1 MKKVLLLTL
10 SALLAF
16 NMFAAGKGDGSSKED
31 AIEFD
36 WVNGNTQEGGQSL
49 WYSVS
54 LTPIYEEENPALALY
69 LTNLS
74 METSNVEIEA
84 FIAGNNEK
92 RQYTLEGHQN
102 KVWSQSASLLVRMKY
117 TEILVKLT
125 TEKQSHLS
133 AKVYEFQ
140 DVVDEACLTADDF
153 NWTTGATVAPYLR
166 TWFKVNLDSAKAAAK
181 DVKVTIT
188 NTGTAEATV
197 YAGISVDCPST
208 GLTEK
213 STKVAAGKTITKT
226 ISKSM
231 VASLKDNFVYARI
244 YADQTIKV
252 TAELVEPATP
262 TYDQTACESATP
274 VALDVTYTI
283 ADGEAWY
290 QIPVKELMG
299 KRMQP
304 QVTIMN
310 TGATTATITGEV
322 IFTCGEAAAMT
333 KTIKLAA
340 NGIVTKDVAKNMI
353 DGIDTAKYD
362 VVYLHVV
369 TNQPLTCSARLKNVH
384 EGDAC
389 KTAQAFNY
397 DVTTYQNAGAEVWYA
412 VSIKEAKENVQDIKI
427 TLDNRSSEVA
437 HISADIAFE
446 CPYTDLQSFSK
457 NLNAKEGLTKTIK
470 YSSFSMFGD
479 TIYVWVETNQPI
491 SIEATMVPS
500 EKKSTDEACL
510 NAIEF
515 DWKNG
520 HVQNAGD
527 AVWYKVA
534 MADVRGNND
543 IPEVTI
549 VNRGTS
555 TLKINAELSTI
566 CPDTLE
572 NQKRSLSI
580 KAGGIYTK
588 EISRDLF
595 KNIEADT
602 VYIKLTADQEFSFM
616 VKMLKEEEGKSCLSA
631 IPFNWVSG
639 NDQAANTTVWYY
651 ADMTE
656 IKANKKDVKAI
667 LINRENITATIAAD
681 FAATCPCET
690 PQAQSV
696 KLAANADKFKVLVN
710 STFDSYNDTVYFR
723 IKTDA
728 AIHFEAKL
736 LEPEP
741 FELNICDIDKVEVL
755 ADSVYTQTEDTV
767 WYMAIVE
774 NYKDEV
780 LVPKI
785 TFMNGATAQTIYA
798 ALSYTCEMTKTPQM
812 ESRKLGANGVA
823 SKVVERSLIPEKDT
837 AFIRLVGK
845 NFKFKVEMVNP
856 NDGSDCR
863 HALDL
868 ALDTT
873 YNQEASTMWYR
884 FNTNIENIE
893 QLKFI
898 PKMWNTDAA
907 AKVTV
912 SLYEDCEGE
921 LIQEATTTVSA
932 LREKEVMGDV
942 VANFSKT
949 GVILAKI
956 VCNQPIELRV
966 DTTMRAKI
974 DPIYACEDAQPLM
987 MNVDYYQAADTAMWY
1002 EINVKDI
1009 RENTDGDAT
1018 LTIENFGGGQAKIKA
1033 EIAYDCPVAYE
1044 MTTKQQTVTGE
1055 FTKELERAKF
1065 DAVTKD
1071 IVYVRIT
1078 STDSIHF
1085 IVTVNQTK
1093 GDDCSNPIAFDWN
1106 NCNVNPKNEPTWY
1119 VANMLNADSTLI
1131 IPKGKDLQISVTN
1144 LTDSSA
1150 TAEAAFYFECGEQ
1163 AIARPTYTFNPHQT
1177 VTRIIDRDLIVALH
1191 PSSLFIMMSGSQL
1204 MKICADF
1211 VEPLPDSVIVVKH
1224 DTVICAGEYHPF
1236 YNTSLIVDLDKDTV
1250 LRDTVSFQSGLRMVD
1265 SVYVDSVVIFREVQK
1280 QTIPASAIPQ
1290 AIAGQAF
1297 DTLALFTNVKA
1308 IYDAVTTGED
1318 SAKVSVIKWDV
1329 LDTITV
1335 DYVPVS
1341 EVDYWNSLPTMDSL
1355 RLRYT
1360 VVSKECG
1367 NEMVIDFLPVE
1378 ITSKPMPD
1386 TVIVVRHDT
1395 IICAGEYHPFYN
1407 TSLTVYLDED
1417 AVLRDTV
1424 SFPSDLRL
1432 VDSIYVDSV
1441 LIFRE
1446 VVEQTIPETKIPQA
1460 IVGQAFE
1467 INTLVMNV
1475 KAIYDAATSED
1486 TIAKVVSIDWYA
1498 MDLNDKPNY
1507 IPVQNATYLSN
1518 LPQMP
1523 TLCLK
1528 YIVNASCDQKVTAYL
1543 EVSVTGKPEPIIVE
1557 DTLITYCKQ
1566 SQIDTLWHGNQIN
1579 EPGEYSYTKND
1590 SIYKLTILLN
1600 DVPDTLSM
1608 DIVSKFGYR
1617 MLVFN
1622 LNKFKA
1628 DNDSLT
1634 PAENMVE
1641 WYNAADP
1648 TTPVHTGYYYTLADG
1663 GVITGSYYA
1672 VIKVVNPDACD
1683 QTFIS
1688 NTLVNNSG
1696 VSMRL
1701 APNCVSEGGLMT
1713 IYNVDPTQATSV
1725 RIIDAT
1731 GREVGNK
1738 KSIDMENVNVEATWP
1753 VGAYLMRVE
1762 NASQGDTFRFLIVR

>member
-16 NMFAAGKGDGSSKED
+16 NMFAAGKGDGSSKEN

-36 WVNGNTQEGGQSL
+36 WVNGNEHPGGGQSL

-74 METSNVEIEA
+74 METSNVVIEA

-92 RQYTLEGHQN
+92 RQYILEGHQN

-117 TEILVKLT
+117 TEILVQLT
-125 TEKQSHLS
+125 AQQKSLLS
-133 AKVYEFQ
+133 AKVYEFE
-140 DVVDEACLTADDF
+140 DVDEACLNALDF
-153 NWTTGATVAPYLR
+153 NWTTGATVAPALEPA
-166 TWFKVNLDSAKAAAK
+166 WFKVNLEDAKAAGK

-188 NTGTAEATV
+188 NTGATEDTIH
-197 YAGISVDCPST
+197 AGISVDCPST

-213 STKVAAGKTITKT
+213 TFKVAAGATVTKT

-231 VASLKDNFVYARI
+231 LASLKDNFVYAVI
-244 YADQTIKV
+244 DAGQPVKV

-274 VALDVTYTI
+274 VALDVTYNI
-283 ADGEAWY
+283 AAGEAWY
-290 QIPVKELMG
+290 QIPVKDLMG

-304 QVTIMN
+304 QVTIQN
-310 TGATTATITGEV
+310 EGGATATITGEV

-353 DGIDTAKYD
+353 DGIDTTKYD
-362 VVYLHVV
+362 VVYLHIV
-369 TNQPLTCSARLKNVH
+369 TNQDLTCSARLKNVH

-427 TLDNRSSEVA
+427 TLDNRSSQVA
-437 HISADIAFE
+437 NIDAAIAFE
-446 CPYTDLQSFSK
+446 CPFTDLQTFGK
-457 NLNAKEGLTKTIK
+457 KLNADEVLTKTIK

-479 TIYVWVETNQPI
+479 TIYVLVKTDQPI
-491 SIEATMVPS
+491 FIEARMVPS
-500 EKKSTDEACL
+500 EKKESDEACRE
-510 NAIEF
+510 AIEF

-520 HVQNAGD
+520 HVQNASD

-588 EISRDLF
+588 EIARDLF

-656 IKANKKDVKAI
+656 IKANGKDVKAI
-667 LINRENITATIAAD
+667 LINRESVAATIAAD

-690 PQAQSV
+690 PQSQSV
-696 KLAANADKFKVLVN
+696 KLAANAEKSKLLVN

-728 AIHFEAKL
+728 AIHFEAQL
-736 LEPEP
+736 QEPEE

-767 WYMAIVE
+767 WYMAVVE
-774 NYKDEV
+774 KYRDEV

-956 VCNQPIELRV
+956 VCNQPIALRV

-974 DPIYACEDAQPLM
+974 DSIYECADAKPLM
-987 MNVDYYQAADTAMWY
+987 MNVDYYQAADAAMWY

-1009 RENTDGDAT
+1009 RENTEGDAE
-1018 LTIENFGGGQAKIKA
+1018 LFIENFGGGQAKIKA

-1085 IVTVNQTK
+1085 IVTVKQVK
-1093 GDDCSNPIAFDWN
+1093 GDDCSNPIAFDFE

-1119 VANMLNADSTLI
+1119 VAKMIKADSTLV
-1131 IPKGKDLQISVTN
+1131 IPEGKDLQISVTN

-1211 VEPLPDSVIVVKH
+1211 VEPLPDSTIVVKH
-1224 DTVICAGEYHPF
+1224 DAIICAGDYNPF
-1236 YNTSLIVDLDKDTV
+1236 YNTTLTVYLDKDSV

-1265 SVYVDSVVIFREVQK
+1265 SVYVDSVIIFRDVLVQE
-1280 QTIPASAIPQ
+1280 IPASAIPQ

-1308 IYDAVTTGED
+1308 IYDA
-1318 SAKVSVIKWDV
+1318 
-1329 LDTITV
+1329 
-1335 DYVPVS
+1335 
-1341 EVDYWNSLPTMDSL
+1341 
-1355 RLRYT
+1355 
-1360 VVSKECG
+1360 
-1367 NEMVIDFLPVE
+1367 
-1378 ITSKPMPD
+1378 
-1386 TVIVVRHDT
+1386 
-1395 IICAGEYHPFYN
+1395 
-1407 TSLTVYLDED
+1407 
-1417 AVLRDTV
+1417 
-1424 SFPSDLRL
+1424 
-1432 VDSIYVDSV
+1432 
-1441 LIFRE
+1441 
-1446 VVEQTIPETKIPQA
+1446 
-1460 IVGQAFE
+1460 
-1467 INTLVMNV
+1467 
-1475 KAIYDAATSED
+1475 ATSED
-1486 TIAKVVSIDWYA
+1486 TIAKVERIQWNVLDLELEPVDYVAVEDVHYWNSLPADIDS
-1498 MDLNDKPNY
+1498 LRF
-1507 IPVQNATYLSN
+1507 Q
-1518 LPQMP
+1518 
-1523 TLCLK
+1523 
-1528 YIVNASCDQKVTAYL
+1528 YIVHGCNHPMVTDYL
-1543 EVSVTGKPEPIIVE
+1543 QVEITSKPTPTPIIIDE
-1557 DTLITYCKQ
+1557 GTITYCKQ
-1566 SQIDTLWHGNQIN
+1566 SQIDTTWHGIHLT
-1579 EPGEYSYTKND
+1579 EGGEYTCEKND
-1590 SIYKLTILLN
+1590 SIYKLTIKLN
-1600 DVPDTLSM
+1600 DVPDTLGM
-1608 DIVSKFGYR
+1608 DIVSKFGNR

-1628 DNDSLT
+1628 DNEDLT
-1634 PAENMVE
+1634 PAENTVE
-1641 WYNAADP
+1641 WYSTADP
-1648 TTPVHTGYYYTLADG
+1648 VHPIHAGYYYTLADG

-1688 NTLVNNSG
+1688 DTLINNSG

-1731 GREVGNK
+1731 GREVGYK
-1738 KSIDMENVNVEATWP
+1738 KSNDMENVNVEATWP

-1762 NASQGDTFRFLIVR
+1762 NASQNDTFRFLIVR

>member
-1 MKKVLLLTL
+1 MINF
-10 SALLAF
+10 S
-16 NMFAAGKGDGSSKED
+16 MF
-31 AIEFD
+31 
-36 WVNGNTQEGGQSL
+36 
-49 WYSVS
+49 
-54 LTPIYEEENPALALY
+54 
-69 LTNLS
+69 
-74 METSNVEIEA
+74 
-84 FIAGNNEK
+84 NEK

-117 TEILVKLT
+117 TEILVQLT
-125 TEKQSHLS
+125 AQQKSLLS
-133 AKVYEFQ
+133 AKVYEFE
-140 DVVDEACLTADDF
+140 DVDEACLNALDF
-153 NWTTGATVAPYLR
+153 NWATGATVAPYSPV
-166 TWFKVNLDSAKAAAK
+166 WYKVNLEDAKVAGK

-188 NTGTAEATV
+188 NTGAAEATIH
-197 YAGISVDCPST
+197 AGISAACTST

-213 STKVAAGKTITKT
+213 TFKVAAGATVTKT

-231 VASLKDNFVYARI
+231 VASLKDNFVYAVI
-244 YADQTIKV
+244 DAGQTVKV

-262 TYDQTACESATP
+262 TYDPTACESATP
-274 VALDVTYTI
+274 VALDVTYNI
-283 ADGEAWY
+283 AAGEAWY

-310 TGATTATITGEV
+310 TGAATATIKGEV

-353 DGIDTAKYD
+353 DGIDTTKYD
-362 VVYLHVV
+362 VVYLHIV
-369 TNQPLTCSARLKNVH
+369 TDQDLTCSARLKNVH

-397 DVTTYQNAGAEVWYA
+397 DEVTYQNDHVAVWYA
-412 VSIKEAKENVQDIKI
+412 VSIKEAKENVQDIEI

-437 HISADIAFE
+437 HVSADIAFE

-457 NLNAKEGLTKTIK
+457 NLSADEVLIKTIN

-479 TIYVWVETNQPI
+479 TIYLWIETDQPI
-491 SIEATMVPS
+491 SIEARMVPAQ
-500 EKKSTDEACL
+500 KKTTDEACL
-510 NAIEF
+510 EAIEF

-520 HVQNAGD
+520 HVQTAGT

-534 MADVRGNND
+534 MDDVRNNND

-580 KAGGIYTK
+580 KAGAIYTK
-588 EISRDLF
+588 EIARDLF

-616 VKMLKEEEGKSCLSA
+616 VKMIKEEEGKTCLSA

-639 NDQAANTTVWYY
+639 NDQEANTTVWYY
-651 ADMTE
+651 ADLTE
-656 IKANKKDVKAI
+656 IKANGKDVKAI
-667 LINRENITATIAAD
+667 LINRENVTATIAAD
-681 FAATCPCET
+681 FAPSCPCET
-690 PQAQSV
+690 PQSQSV
-696 KLAANADKFKVLVN
+696 KLAANADKSKVLVN

-728 AIHFEAKL
+728 AIHFEAQL
-736 LEPEP
+736 QEPEP
-741 FELNICDIDKVEVL
+741 FTPFSVCGTEQIVEPNTEYEQT
-755 ADSVYTQTEDTV
+755 ADSV
-767 WYMAIVE
+767 WYKAVIAD
-774 NYKDEV
+774 YSDEKFPG
-780 LVPKI
+780 LVPMI
-785 TFMNGATAQTIYA
+785 VFTNEATAQTIRAY
-798 ALSYTCEMTKTPQM
+798 LSYDCNINKAPQM
-812 ESRKLGANGVA
+812 ESRKLGANSVA
-823 SKVVERSLIPEKDT
+823 TKLVERSMIPEKE
-837 AFIRLVGK
+837 AAYICLVGK

-921 LIQEATTTVSA
+921 LIQEATTTLTA
-932 LREKEVMGDV
+932 QKKKEVMGDA

-956 VCNQPIELRV
+956 VCDQPIALRV

-974 DPIYACEDAQPLM
+974 DTIFACEDAKPLM
-987 MNVDYYQAADTAMWY
+987 MNVDYYQAADIAMWY

-1018 LTIENFGGGQAKIKA
+1018 LFIENFGGGQAKLKA
-1033 EIAYDCPVAYE
+1033 EIAYECPVAYE
-1044 MTTKQQTVTGE
+1044 MTTKQQTVTDSLS
-1055 FTKELERAKF
+1055 KILERAKF

-1085 IVTVNQTK
+1085 IVRIDRSK
-1093 GDDCSNPIAFDWN
+1093 GETCDDPIIFDWE
-1106 NCNVNPKNEPTWY
+1106 NCNINPKNEPTWY
-1119 VANMLNADSTLI
+1119 MVKMVDEEGKLI
-1131 IPKGKDLQISVTN
+1131 IPEGNDLQISVTN

-1163 AIARPTYTFNPHQT
+1163 AIARPTYTFDPRQT
-1177 VTRIIDRDLIVALH
+1177 VNRTIDRDLFELYPTA
-1191 PSSLFIMMSGSQL
+1191 LFIMMSGSQP
-1204 MKICADF
+1204 MQICAS
-1211 VEPLPDSVIVVKH
+1211 VVDSLQDTVIVVENK
-1224 DTVICAGEYHPF
+1224 VRVCAGEEYTPF
-1236 YNTSLIVDLDKDTV
+1236 YPDSLKQPILILNDTI
-1250 LRDTVSFQSGLRMVD
+1250 LKFTKHFQVGLRMADSLFVD
-1265 SVYVDSVVIFREVQK
+1265 TVVTYREVQE

-1290 AIAGQAF
+1290 AIVGKAF
-1297 DTLALFTNVKA
+1297 D
-1308 IYDAVTTGED
+1308 
-1318 SAKVSVIKWDV
+1318 
-1329 LDTITV
+1329 
-1335 DYVPVS
+1335 
-1341 EVDYWNSLPTMDSL
+1341 MDSL
-1355 RLRYT
+1355 AT
-1360 VVSKECG
+1360 
-1367 NEMVIDFLPVE
+1367 N
-1378 ITSKPMPD
+1378 
-1386 TVIVVRHDT
+1386 VR
-1395 IICAGEYHPFYN
+1395 
-1407 TSLTVYLDED
+1407 
-1417 AVLRDTV
+1417 
-1424 SFPSDLRL
+1424 
-1432 VDSIYVDSV
+1432 
-1441 LIFRE
+1441 
-1446 VVEQTIPETKIPQA
+1446 
-1460 IVGQAFE
+1460 
-1467 INTLVMNV
+1467 
-1475 KAIYDAATSED
+1475 AIYDAATTGKDSAKVD
-1486 TIAKVVSIDWYA
+1486 TIFWLA
-1498 MDLNDKPNY
+1498 MDQEDPTKY
-1507 IPVQNATYLSN
+1507 HYVDEEGAAYLKN

-1523 TLCLK
+1523 TLYLQ
-1528 YIVNASCDQKVTAYL
+1528 YIVNGCNHQMVIAYL
-1543 EVSVTGKPEPIIVE
+1543 QVSVIGQSKS
-1557 DTLITYCKQ
+1557 DTLTYCKQ
-1566 SQIDTLWHGNQIN
+1566 SQIDTTWHNQHIT
-1579 EPGEYSYTKND
+1579 EPGTYVYEEGGLID
-1590 SIYKLTILLN
+1590 SLTILLN

-1608 DIVSKFGYR
+1608 EIVSKFGNR

-1622 LNKFKA
+1622 LNKFRD
-1628 DNDSLT
+1628 DNGFE
-1634 PAENMVE
+1634 PAETKVE
-1641 WYNAADP
+1641 WYNVADP
-1648 TTPVHTGYYYTLADG
+1648 TTPIHTGYYYTLPDG

-1672 VIKVVNPDACD
+1672 VTKVVNPDACD
-1683 QTFIS
+1683 QVFIS
-1688 NTLVNNSG
+1688 DTLVNNSG

-1713 IYNVDPTQATSV
+1713 VYNVDPTQATSV

-1738 KSIDMENVNVEATWP
+1738 KSINMENVNVEATWP

>member
-16 NMFAAGKGDGSSKED
+16 NMFAAGKGDGSSKEN

-36 WVNGNTQEGGQSL
+36 WVNGNEHPGGGQSL

-74 METSNVEIEA
+74 METSNVVIEA

-117 TEILVKLT
+117 TEILVQLT
-125 TEKQSHLS
+125 AQQKSLLS
-133 AKVYEFQ
+133 AKVYEFE
-140 DVVDEACLTADDF
+140 DVDEACLTADDF
-153 NWTTGATVAPYLR
+153 NWTTGATVAPYVR
-166 TWFKVNLDSAKAAAK
+166 TWFKVNLEDAKAAGK

-188 NTGTAEATV
+188 NTGAAEATV
-197 YAGISVDCPST
+197 YAGISVDCPSI

-213 STKVAAGKTITKT
+213 STKVAAGETVTKT

-231 VASLKDNFVYARI
+231 LASLKDNFVYAVI
-244 YADQTIKV
+244 DAGQPVKV

-262 TYDQTACESATP
+262 TYDPTACESATP

-283 ADGEAWY
+283 AAGEAWY
-290 QIPVKELMG
+290 QIPVKDLMG

-310 TGATTATITGEV
+310 MGATTATITGEV

-362 VVYLHVV
+362 VVYLHVK
-369 TNQPLTCSARLKNVH
+369 TDQKLTCSARLKNVH

-389 KTAQAFNY
+389 RTAQAFNY
-397 DVTTYQNAGAEVWYA
+397 DEVTYQNDHVAVWYA

-534 MADVRGNND
+534 MDDVRGNND

-602 VYIKLTADQEFSFM
+602 VYVKLTADQEFSFM

-667 LINRENITATIAAD
+667 LINRENVTATIAAD

-690 PQAQSV
+690 PQSQSV

-956 VCNQPIELRV
+956 VCNQPIALRV

-974 DPIYACEDAQPLM
+974 DSIYECADAKPLM
-987 MNVDYYQAADTAMWY
+987 MNVDYYQAADIAMWY

-1078 STDSIHF
+1078 SNDSIHF

-1131 IPKGKDLQISVTN
+1131 IPKGKDLQMSVTN
-1144 LTDSSA
+1144 LTDTNA

-1163 AIARPTYTFNPHQT
+1163 AIARPSYTFNPHQT

-1250 LRDTVSFQSGLRMVD
+1250 LRDTVLFQSGLRMVD
-1265 SVYVDSVVIFREVQK
+1265 SVYVDSVVIFREVQE

-1378 ITSKPMPD
+1378 ITSKP
-1386 TVIVVRHDT
+1386 T
-1395 IICAGEYHPFYN
+1395 
-1407 TSLTVYLDED
+1407 
-1417 AVLRDTV
+1417 
-1424 SFPSDLRL
+1424 
-1432 VDSIYVDSV
+1432 
-1441 LIFRE
+1441 
-1446 VVEQTIPETKIPQA
+1446 
-1460 IVGQAFE
+1460 
-1467 INTLVMNV
+1467 
-1475 KAIYDAATSED
+1475 
-1486 TIAKVVSIDWYA
+1486 
-1498 MDLNDKPNY
+1498 
-1507 IPVQNATYLSN
+1507 
-1518 LPQMP
+1518 P
-1523 TLCLK
+1523 T
-1528 YIVNASCDQKVTAYL
+1528 
-1543 EVSVTGKPEPIIVE
+1543 PIIIDE
-1557 DTLITYCKQ
+1557 GTITYCKQ
-1566 SQIDTLWHGNQIN
+1566 SQIDTTWHGNKIN
-1579 EPGEYSYTKND
+1579 ESGEYTYTKND
-1590 SIYKLTILLN
+1590 SIYKLTITLN
-1600 DVPDTLSM
+1600 DVPDTLGM

-1628 DNDSLT
+1628 DNEDLT
-1634 PAENMVE
+1634 PAENTVE
-1641 WYNAADP
+1641 WYSTADP
-1648 TTPVHTGYYYTLADG
+1648 VHPIHAGYYYTLADG

-1683 QTFIS
+1683 QVFIS

-1731 GREVGNK
+1731 GREVGYK
-1738 KSIDMENVNVEATWP
+1738 KSNDMENVNVEATWP

-1762 NASQGDTFRFLIVR
+1762 NASQNDTFRFLIVR

>member
-1 MKKVLLLTL
+1 MKKFLLLTL
-10 SALLAF
+10 SAMLAF
-16 NMFAAGKGDGSSKED
+16 NMFAAGKGDGSTKED

-54 LTPIYEEENPALALY
+54 LAPIYEEEQPALALY

-74 METSNVEIEA
+74 TETSNVEIEA

-133 AKVYEFQ
+133 AKVYEFE
-140 DVVDEACLTADDF
+140 DVDEACLNALDF
-153 NWTTGATVAPYLR
+153 NWATGATVAPYSPV
-166 TWFKVNLDSAKAAAK
+166 WYKVNLEDAKVAGK

-188 NTGTAEATV
+188 NTGAAEATIH
-197 YAGISVDCPST
+197 AGISADCPST

-213 STKVAAGKTITKT
+213 TFKVAAGATVTKT

-231 VASLKDNFVYARI
+231 VASLKDNFVYAVI
-244 YADQTIKV
+244 DAGQTVKV

-262 TYDQTACESATP
+262 TYDQTACESATQ
-274 VALDVTYTI
+274 VALDVTYNI
-283 ADGEAWY
+283 AAGEAWY

-310 TGATTATITGEV
+310 TGAATATIKGEV

-353 DGIDTAKYD
+353 DGIDTTKYD
-362 VVYLHVV
+362 VVYLHIV
-369 TNQPLTCSARLKNVH
+369 TDQDLTCSARLKNVH

-397 DVTTYQNAGAEVWYA
+397 DEVTYQNDHVAVWYA
-412 VSIKEAKENVQDIKI
+412 VSIKEAKENVQDIEI

-437 HISADIAFE
+437 HVSADIAFE

-457 NLNAKEGLTKTIK
+457 NLSADEVLIKTIN

-479 TIYVWVETNQPI
+479 TIYLWIETDQPI
-491 SIEATMVPS
+491 SIEARMVPAQ
-500 EKKSTDEACL
+500 KKTTDEACL
-510 NAIEF
+510 EAIEF

-520 HVQNAGD
+520 HVQTAGT

-534 MADVRGNND
+534 MDDVRNNND

-580 KAGGIYTK
+580 KAGAIYTK
-588 EISRDLF
+588 EIARDLF

-616 VKMLKEEEGKSCLSA
+616 VKMIKEEEGKTCLSA

-639 NDQAANTTVWYY
+639 NDQEANTTVWYY
-651 ADMTE
+651 ADLTE
-656 IKANKKDVKAI
+656 IKANGKDVKAI
-667 LINRENITATIAAD
+667 LINRENVTATVAAD
-681 FAATCPCET
+681 FAPSCPCET
-690 PQAQSV
+690 PQSQSV
-696 KLAANADKFKVLVN
+696 KLAANADKSKVLVN

-728 AIHFEAKL
+728 AIHFEAQL
-736 LEPEP
+736 QEPEP
-741 FELNICDIDKVEVL
+741 FDLNICDSTKVKVL
-755 ADSVYTQTEDTV
+755 PNTEYTQSEDTV
-767 WYMAIVE
+767 WYMAVVE

-785 TFMNGATAQTIYA
+785 TFTNGAAAQTIYA
-798 ALSYTCEMTKTPQM
+798 ALSYTCEITKTPQM
-812 ESRKLGANGVA
+812 EQKALAANEVA
-823 SKVVERSLIPEKDT
+823 FKVIERSMIPEKDT

-845 NFKFKVEMVNP
+845 DFKFKVEMVDP

-863 HALDL
+863 HALDF
-868 ALDTT
+868 ALNTT
-873 YNQEASTMWYR
+873 YDQEASTMWYR
-884 FNTNIENIE
+884 FNTDIENIE
-893 QLKFI
+893 QLKFTSYM
-898 PKMWNTDAA
+898 KNVSDA

-921 LIQEATTTVSA
+921 LIQEATTTLSA
-932 LREKEVMGDV
+932 QKKKEVMGDA
-942 VANFSKT
+942 VANFSRT
-949 GVILAKI
+949 GVILAKV
-956 VCNQPIELRV
+956 VCNQPIRLRV
-966 DTTMRAKI
+966 DTTMREPI
-974 DPIYACEDAQPLM
+974 DPITECADAKPLM

-1009 RENTDGDAT
+1009 RENTDGDAE
-1018 LTIENFGGGQAKIKA
+1018 LFIENFGGGTAKIKA
-1033 EIAYDCPVAYE
+1033 EIAYECPVAYE

-1093 GDDCSNPIAFDWN
+1093 GDDCSNPIAFDWE

-1119 VANMLNADSTLI
+1119 VANMLDEEGELI
-1131 IPKGKDLQISVTN
+1131 IPEGKDLQISVTN

-1163 AIARPTYTFNPHQT
+1163 AIARPTYTFDPRQT
-1177 VTRIIDRDLIVALH
+1177 VNRTIDRDLIESLH
-1191 PSSLFIMMSGSQL
+1191 PTSLFIMMSGSQP

-1211 VEPLPDSVIVVKH
+1211 VEPLPDSTIVIKN
-1224 DTVICAGEYHPF
+1224 DTVICAGEYNPF
-1236 YNTSLIVDLDKDTV
+1236 YNTSLAIEIDKDTV

-1265 SVYVDSVVIFREVQK
+1265 SVYVDSVIIFREVQ
-1280 QTIPASAIPQ
+1280 
-1290 AIAGQAF
+1290 
-1297 DTLALFTNVKA
+1297 
-1308 IYDAVTTGED
+1308 
-1318 SAKVSVIKWDV
+1318 
-1329 LDTITV
+1329 
-1335 DYVPVS
+1335 
-1341 EVDYWNSLPTMDSL
+1341 
-1355 RLRYT
+1355 
-1360 VVSKECG
+1360 
-1367 NEMVIDFLPVE
+1367 
-1378 ITSKPMPD
+1378 
-1386 TVIVVRHDT
+1386 
-1395 IICAGEYHPFYN
+1395 
-1407 TSLTVYLDED
+1407 
-1417 AVLRDTV
+1417 
-1424 SFPSDLRL
+1424 
-1432 VDSIYVDSV
+1432 
-1441 LIFRE
+1441 
-1446 VVEQTIPETKIPQA
+1446 EQTIPETEIPQA
-1460 IVGQAFE
+1460 IVGKAFDMDSLA
-1467 INTLVMNV
+1467 TNV
-1475 KAIYDAATSED
+1475 RAIYDAATTGKDS
-1486 TIAKVVSIDWYA
+1486 AKVVSIDWYA
-1498 MDLNDKPNY
+1498 MDIENAPQY
-1507 IPVQNATYLSN
+1507 IPVDEATYLNN

-1523 TLCLK
+1523 TLYLQ
-1528 YIVNASCDQKVTAYL
+1528 YIVNDTCGNPVVTANL
-1543 EVSVTGKPEPIIVE
+1543 EVSVIGQSKS
-1557 DTLITYCKQ
+1557 DTLTYCKQ
-1566 SQIDTLWHGNQIN
+1566 SQIDTTWHNQHIT
-1579 EPGEYSYTKND
+1579 EPGTYVYAEGGLID
-1590 SIYKLTILLN
+1590 SLTILLN

-1608 DIVSKFGYR
+1608 EIVSKFGNR

-1622 LNKFKA
+1622 LNKFKG
-1628 DNDSLT
+1628 DNGFE
-1634 PAENMVE
+1634 PAEIKVE
-1641 WYNAADP
+1641 WYNVADP
-1648 TTPVHTGYYYTLADG
+1648 TTPIHTGYYYTLPDG

-1683 QTFIS
+1683 QVFIS

-1738 KSIDMENVNVEATWP
+1738 KSINMENVNVEATWP

>member
-16 NMFAAGKGDGSSKED
+16 NMFAAGKGDGSSKEN

-36 WVNGNTQEGGQSL
+36 WVNGNEHPGGGQSL

-74 METSNVEIEA
+74 METSNVVIEA

-92 RQYTLEGHQN
+92 RQYILEGHQN

-125 TEKQSHLS
+125 AQQKSLLS
-133 AKVYEFQ
+133 AKVYEFE
-140 DVVDEACLTADDF
+140 DVDEACLNALDF

-166 TWFKVNLDSAKAAAK
+166 TWFKVNLEDAKAAGK

-188 NTGTAEATV
+188 NTGAAETTV

-213 STKVAAGKTITKT
+213 STKVAAGETVTKT

-231 VASLKDNFVYARI
+231 LASLKDNFVYAVI
-244 YADQTIKV
+244 DAGQPVKV

-274 VALDVTYTI
+274 VALDVTYNI
-283 ADGEAWY
+283 AAGEAWY
-290 QIPVKELMG
+290 QIPVKKLMG

-304 QVTIMN
+304 QVTIQN
-310 TGATTATITGEV
+310 EGGATATITGEV
-322 IFTCGEAAAMT
+322 IFTCGEAAAMS

-369 TNQPLTCSARLKNVH
+369 TDQDLTCSARLKNVH

-427 TLDNRSSEVA
+427 TLDNRSSQVA
-437 HISADIAFE
+437 NIDAAIAFE
-446 CPYTDLQSFSK
+446 CPFTDLQTFGK
-457 NLNAKEGLTKTIK
+457 KLNSDEVLTKTIK

-479 TIYVWVETNQPI
+479 TIYVLVKTDQPI
-491 SIEATMVPS
+491 SIEARMVPS
-500 EKKSTDEACL
+500 EKKPTDEACRE
-510 NAIEF
+510 AIEF

-520 HVQNAGD
+520 HVQNANA

-588 EISRDLF
+588 EIARDLF

-656 IKANKKDVKAI
+656 IKANGKDVKAI
-667 LINRENITATIAAD
+667 LINRENIAATIAAD

-690 PQAQSV
+690 PQSQSV
-696 KLAANADKFKVLVN
+696 KLAANAEKSKLLVN

-728 AIHFEAKL
+728 AIHFEAQL
-736 LEPEP
+736 QEPKPFTPFSVCGTEQIVEP
-741 FELNICDIDKVEVL
+741 NTEYEQT
-755 ADSVYTQTEDTV
+755 ADSV
-767 WYMAIVE
+767 WYKAVIAD
-774 NYKDEV
+774 YSDEKFPG
-780 LVPKI
+780 LVPMI
-785 TFMNGATAQTIYA
+785 VFTNEATAQTIRAY
-798 ALSYTCEMTKTPQM
+798 LSYDCNITKAPQM
-812 ESRKLGANGVA
+812 ESRKLGANSVA
-823 SKVVERSLIPEKDT
+823 TKLVERSMIPEKE
-837 AFIRLVGK
+837 AAYICLVGK

-956 VCNQPIELRV
+956 VCNQPIALRV

-974 DPIYACEDAQPLM
+974 DSIYECADAKPLM

-1009 RENTDGDAT
+1009 RENTIGDAT

-1085 IVTVNQTK
+1085 IVTVKQVK
-1093 GDDCSNPIAFDWN
+1093 GDDCSNPIAFDFE

-1119 VANMLNADSTLI
+1119 VAKMIKADSTLV
-1131 IPKGKDLQISVTN
+1131 IPEGKDLQISVTN

-1211 VEPLPDSVIVVKH
+1211 VEPLPDSTIVVKH
-1224 DTVICAGEYHPF
+1224 DAIICAGDYNPF
-1236 YNTSLIVDLDKDTV
+1236 YNTTLTVYLDKDSV

-1265 SVYVDSVVIFREVQK
+1265 SVYVDSVIIFREVQE

-1378 ITSKPMPD
+1378 ITSKP
-1386 TVIVVRHDT
+1386 T
-1395 IICAGEYHPFYN
+1395 
-1407 TSLTVYLDED
+1407 
-1417 AVLRDTV
+1417 
-1424 SFPSDLRL
+1424 
-1432 VDSIYVDSV
+1432 
-1441 LIFRE
+1441 
-1446 VVEQTIPETKIPQA
+1446 
-1460 IVGQAFE
+1460 
-1467 INTLVMNV
+1467 
-1475 KAIYDAATSED
+1475 
-1486 TIAKVVSIDWYA
+1486 
-1498 MDLNDKPNY
+1498 
-1507 IPVQNATYLSN
+1507 
-1518 LPQMP
+1518 P
-1523 TLCLK
+1523 T
-1528 YIVNASCDQKVTAYL
+1528 
-1543 EVSVTGKPEPIIVE
+1543 PIIIDE
-1557 DTLITYCKQ
+1557 GTITYCKQ
-1566 SQIDTLWHGNQIN
+1566 SQIDTTWHGNKIN

-1600 DVPDTLSM
+1600 DVPDTLGM

-1628 DNDSLT
+1628 DNEDLT
-1634 PAENMVE
+1634 PAENTVE
-1641 WYNAADP
+1641 WYSTADP
-1648 TTPVHTGYYYTLADG
+1648 VHPIHAGYYYTLADG

-1688 NTLVNNSG
+1688 DTLINNSG

-1731 GREVGNK
+1731 GREVGYK
-1738 KSIDMENVNVEATWP
+1738 KSNDMENVNVEATWP

-1762 NASQGDTFRFLIVR
+1762 NASQNDTFRFLIVR

>member
-1 MKKVLLLTL
+1 MKKFLLLTL
-10 SALLAF
+10 SAVLAF
-16 NMFAAGKGDGSSKED
+16 NMFAAGNGDGSSKEN

-36 WVNGNTQEGGQSL
+36 WVNGNEHPGGGQSL

-74 METSNVEIEA
+74 METSNVVIEA

-92 RQYTLEGHQN
+92 RQYILEGHQN

-117 TEILVKLT
+117 TDILVQLT
-125 TEKQSHLS
+125 AQQKSLLS
-133 AKVYEFQ
+133 AKVYEFE
-140 DVVDEACLTADDF
+140 DVDEACLTADDF
-153 NWTTGATVAPYLR
+153 NWATGATVAPYSPV
-166 TWFKVNLDSAKAAAK
+166 WYKVNLEDAKVAGK

-188 NTGTAEATV
+188 NTGAAEATIH
-197 YAGISVDCPST
+197 AGISADCPST

-213 STKVAAGKTITKT
+213 TFKVAAGATVTKT

-231 VASLKDNFVYARI
+231 VASLKDNFVYAVI
-244 YADQTIKV
+244 DAGQTVKV

-262 TYDQTACESATP
+262 TYEQTACESATQ
-274 VALDVTYTI
+274 VALDVTYNI
-283 ADGEAWY
+283 AAGEAWY

-304 QVTIMN
+304 QITIMN
-310 TGATTATITGEV
+310 TGAATATIKGEV

-397 DVTTYQNAGAEVWYA
+397 DEVTYQNDHVAVWYA
-412 VSIKEAKENVQDIKI
+412 VSIKEAKENVQDIEI

-437 HISADIAFE
+437 HVSADIAFE

-457 NLNAKEGLTKTIK
+457 NLKADEELTKTIN

-479 TIYVWVETNQPI
+479 TIYLWIETDQPI
-491 SIEATMVPS
+491 SIEARMVPAQ
-500 EKKSTDEACL
+500 KKTTDEACL
-510 NAIEF
+510 EAIEF

-520 HVQNAGD
+520 HVQTAGT

-534 MADVRGNND
+534 MDDVRNNND

-580 KAGGIYTK
+580 KAGAIYTK
-588 EISRDLF
+588 EIARDLF

-616 VKMLKEEEGKSCLSA
+616 VKMIKEEEGKTCLSA

-639 NDQAANTTVWYY
+639 NDQEANTTVWYY
-651 ADMTE
+651 ADLTE
-656 IKANKKDVKAI
+656 IKANGKDVKAI
-667 LINRENITATIAAD
+667 LINRENVTATIAAD
-681 FAATCPCET
+681 FAPSCPCET
-690 PQAQSV
+690 PQSQSV
-696 KLAANADKFKVLVN
+696 KLAANADKSKVLVN

-728 AIHFEAKL
+728 AIHFEAQL
-736 LEPEP
+736 QEPEP
-741 FELNICDIDKVEVL
+741 FTPFSVCGTEQIVEPNTEYEQT
-755 ADSVYTQTEDTV
+755 ADSV
-767 WYMAIVE
+767 WYKAVIAD
-774 NYKDEV
+774 YSDEKFPG
-780 LVPKI
+780 LVPMI
-785 TFMNGATAQTIYA
+785 VFTNEATAQTIRAY
-798 ALSYTCEMTKTPQM
+798 LSYDCNIIKAPQM
-812 ESRKLGANGVA
+812 ESRKLGANSVA
-823 SKVVERSLIPEKDT
+823 TKLVERSMIPEKE
-837 AFIRLVGK
+837 AAYICLVGK

-863 HALDL
+863 HALDF
-868 ALDTT
+868 ALNTT
-873 YNQEASTMWYR
+873 YDQEASTMWYR
-884 FNTNIENIE
+884 FNTDIENIE
-893 QLKFI
+893 QLKFTSYM
-898 PKMWNTDAA
+898 KNVSDA

-921 LIQEATTTVSA
+921 LIQEATTTLSA
-932 LREKEVMGDV
+932 QKKKEVMGDA
-942 VANFSKT
+942 VANFSRT
-949 GVILAKI
+949 GVILAKV
-956 VCNQPIELRV
+956 VCNQPIRLRV
-966 DTTMRAKI
+966 DTTMREPI
-974 DPIYACEDAQPLM
+974 DPITECADAKPLM

-1009 RENTDGDAT
+1009 RENTDGDAE
-1018 LTIENFGGGQAKIKA
+1018 LFIENFGGGTAKIKA
-1033 EIAYDCPVAYE
+1033 EIAYECPVAYE

-1093 GDDCSNPIAFDWN
+1093 GDDCSNPIAFDWE

-1119 VANMLNADSTLI
+1119 VANMLDEEGELI
-1131 IPKGKDLQISVTN
+1131 IPEGKDLQISVTN

-1163 AIARPTYTFNPHQT
+1163 AIARPTYTFDPRQT
-1177 VTRIIDRDLIVALH
+1177 VNRTIDRDLIESLH
-1191 PSSLFIMMSGSQL
+1191 PTSLFIMMSGSQP

-1211 VEPLPDSVIVVKH
+1211 VEPLPDSTIVIKN
-1224 DTVICAGEYHPF
+1224 DTVICAGEYNPF
-1236 YNTSLIVDLDKDTV
+1236 YNTSLAIEIDKDTV

-1265 SVYVDSVVIFREVQK
+1265 SVYVDSVIIFREVQE

-1290 AIAGQAF
+1290 AIVGKAF
-1297 DTLALFTNVKA
+1297 D
-1308 IYDAVTTGED
+1308 
-1318 SAKVSVIKWDV
+1318 
-1329 LDTITV
+1329 
-1335 DYVPVS
+1335 
-1341 EVDYWNSLPTMDSL
+1341 MDSL
-1355 RLRYT
+1355 AT
-1360 VVSKECG
+1360 
-1367 NEMVIDFLPVE
+1367 N
-1378 ITSKPMPD
+1378 
-1386 TVIVVRHDT
+1386 VR
-1395 IICAGEYHPFYN
+1395 
-1407 TSLTVYLDED
+1407 
-1417 AVLRDTV
+1417 
-1424 SFPSDLRL
+1424 
-1432 VDSIYVDSV
+1432 
-1441 LIFRE
+1441 
-1446 VVEQTIPETKIPQA
+1446 
-1460 IVGQAFE
+1460 
-1467 INTLVMNV
+1467 
-1475 KAIYDAATSED
+1475 AIYDAATTGKDSAKVD
-1486 TIAKVVSIDWYA
+1486 TIFWLA
-1498 MDLNDKPNY
+1498 MDQEDPTKY
-1507 IPVQNATYLSN
+1507 HYVDEEEAAYLKN

-1523 TLCLK
+1523 TLYLQ
-1528 YIVNASCDQKVTAYL
+1528 YIVNGCDHQMVIAYL
-1543 EVSVTGKPEPIIVE
+1543 QVSVIGQSKS
-1557 DTLITYCKQ
+1557 DTLTYCKQ
-1566 SQIDTLWHGNQIN
+1566 SQIDTTWHNQHIT
-1579 EPGEYSYTKND
+1579 EPGTYVYEEGGLID
-1590 SIYKLTILLN
+1590 SLTILLN

-1608 DIVSKFGYR
+1608 EIVSKFGNR

-1622 LNKFKA
+1622 LNKFRD
-1628 DNDSLT
+1628 DNGFE
-1634 PAENMVE
+1634 PAETKVE
-1641 WYNAADP
+1641 WYNVADP
-1648 TTPVHTGYYYTLADG
+1648 TTPIHTGYYYTLPDG

-1672 VIKVVNPDACD
+1672 VTKVVNPEACD
-1683 QTFIS
+1683 QVFIS
-1688 NTLVNNSG
+1688 DTLVNNSG

-1738 KSIDMENVNVEATWP
+1738 KSINMENVNVEATWP

>member
-133 AKVYEFQ
+133 AKVYEFE
-140 DVVDEACLTADDF
+140 DVDEACLTADDF
-153 NWTTGATVAPYLR
+153 NWTTGATVAPYYR
-166 TWFKVNLDSAKAAAK
+166 TWFKVNLEDAKAAGK

-188 NTGTAEATV
+188 NTGAAETTV

-213 STKVAAGKTITKT
+213 STKVAAGETVTKT

-231 VASLKDNFVYARI
+231 LASLKDNFVYAVI
-244 YADQTIKV
+244 DAGQPVKV
-252 TAELVEPATP
+252 TAVLVEPTGP
-262 TYDQTACESATP
+262 TYDQTACQNAAS
-274 VALDVTYTI
+274 VALNVVYTI
-283 ADGEAWY
+283 DAGEAWY

-322 IFTCGEAAAMT
+322 IFECGEAAAMT

-362 VVYLHVV
+362 VVYLHVK
-369 TNQPLTCSARLKNVH
+369 TDQKLTCSARLKNVH

-397 DVTTYQNAGAEVWYA
+397 DEVTYQNDHVAVWYA

-457 NLNAKEGLTKTIK
+457 NLNAKETKTIK

-520 HVQNAGD
+520 HVQNAGTP
-527 AVWYKVA
+527 VWYKVA
-534 MADVRGNND
+534 MADVRNNND

-616 VKMLKEEEGKSCLSA
+616 VKMLKEEEGKSCMSA

-667 LINRENITATIAAD
+667 LINRENVTATIAAD

-696 KLAANADKFKVLVN
+696 KLAANAEKSKLLVN

-728 AIHFEAKL
+728 AIHFEAQL
-736 LEPEP
+736 QEPEP
-741 FELNICDIDKVEVL
+741 FVLNICDIDKVEVL

-774 NYKDEV
+774 KYRDEV

-956 VCNQPIELRV
+956 VCNQPIALRV

-974 DPIYACEDAQPLM
+974 DSIYECADAKPLM

-1009 RENTDGDAT
+1009 RENTEGDAE
-1018 LTIENFGGGQAKIKA
+1018 LFIENFGGSQAKIKA
-1033 EIAYDCPVAYE
+1033 EIAYDCPVVYE

-1055 FTKELERAKF
+1055 FVKELERAKF

-1085 IVTVNQTK
+1085 IVTVKQAK
-1093 GDDCSNPIAFDWN
+1093 GDDCSNPIAFDFE

-1119 VANMLNADSTLI
+1119 VAKMINADSTLV
-1131 IPKGKDLQISVTN
+1131 IPEGKDLQISVTN

-1163 AIARPTYTFNPHQT
+1163 AIARPTYTFDPRQT
-1177 VTRIIDRDLIVALH
+1177 VNRTIDRDLIVALH

-1211 VEPLPDSVIVVKH
+1211 VEPLPDSTIVVKH
-1224 DTVICAGEYHPF
+1224 DAIICAGDYNPF
-1236 YNTSLIVDLDKDTV
+1236 YNTTLTVYLDKDSV

-1265 SVYVDSVVIFREVQK
+1265 SVYVDSVVIFREVQE

-1378 ITSKPMPD
+1378 ITSKP
-1386 TVIVVRHDT
+1386 T
-1395 IICAGEYHPFYN
+1395 
-1407 TSLTVYLDED
+1407 
-1417 AVLRDTV
+1417 
-1424 SFPSDLRL
+1424 
-1432 VDSIYVDSV
+1432 
-1441 LIFRE
+1441 
-1446 VVEQTIPETKIPQA
+1446 
-1460 IVGQAFE
+1460 
-1467 INTLVMNV
+1467 
-1475 KAIYDAATSED
+1475 
-1486 TIAKVVSIDWYA
+1486 
-1498 MDLNDKPNY
+1498 
-1507 IPVQNATYLSN
+1507 
-1518 LPQMP
+1518 P
-1523 TLCLK
+1523 T
-1528 YIVNASCDQKVTAYL
+1528 
-1543 EVSVTGKPEPIIVE
+1543 PIIIDE
-1557 DTLITYCKQ
+1557 GTITYCKQ
-1566 SQIDTLWHGNQIN
+1566 SQIDTTWHGNKIN
-1579 EPGEYSYTKND
+1579 EPGEYTYTKND
-1590 SIYKLTILLN
+1590 SIYKLTITLN
-1600 DVPDTLSM
+1600 DVPDTLGM

-1628 DNDSLT
+1628 DNEDLT
-1634 PAENMVE
+1634 PAENTVE
-1641 WYNAADP
+1641 WYSTADP
-1648 TTPVHTGYYYTLADG
+1648 VHPIHAGYYYTLADG

-1731 GREVGNK
+1731 GREVGYK
-1738 KSIDMENVNVEATWP
+1738 KSNDMENVNVEATWP

-1762 NASQGDTFRFLIVR
+1762 NASQNDTFRFLIVR

>member
-133 AKVYEFQ
+133 AKVYEFE
-140 DVVDEACLTADDF
+140 DVDEACLTADDF
-153 NWTTGATVAPYLR
+153 NWTTGATVAPYYR
-166 TWFKVNLDSAKAAAK
+166 TWFKVNLEDAKAAGK

-188 NTGTAEATV
+188 NTGTAETTV

-213 STKVAAGKTITKT
+213 STKVAAGETITKT
-226 ISKSM
+226 LSKSM
-231 VASLKDNFVYARI
+231 VASLKDNFVYAVI
-244 YADQTIKV
+244 DAGQPVKV

-274 VALDVTYTI
+274 VALDVTYNI
-283 ADGEAWY
+283 AAGEAWY
-290 QIPVKELMG
+290 QIPVKKLMG

-304 QVTIMN
+304 QVTIQN
-310 TGATTATITGEV
+310 EGGATATIKGEV
-322 IFTCGEAAAMT
+322 IFECGEAAAMS

-340 NGIVTKDVAKNMI
+340 NGVVTKDVAKNMI

-397 DVTTYQNAGAEVWYA
+397 DVTTYQNADIAVWYA

-457 NLNAKEGLTKTIK
+457 NLNAKEKLTKTIK

-479 TIYVWVETNQPI
+479 TIYVCVETNQPI

-572 NQKRSLSI
+572 NQKRSLFI
-580 KAGGIYTK
+580 KAGSIYTK

-651 ADMTE
+651 ADMRDV
-656 IKANKKDVKAI
+656 KANEKDVKAI
-667 LINRENITATIAAD
+667 LINRENVMATIAAD

-690 PQAQSV
+690 PQSQSV
-696 KLAANADKFKVLVN
+696 KLAANAEKSKLLVN

-728 AIHFEAKL
+728 AIHFEAQL
-736 LEPEP
+736 QEPEE
-741 FELNICDIDKVEVL
+741 FELNICDSTKVEVL
-755 ADSVYTQTEDTV
+755 PDVEYTQDKDTV

-949 GVILAKI
+949 GAILAKI
-956 VCNQPIELRV
+956 VCDQPIALRV

-974 DPIYACEDAQPLM
+974 DSIYECADAKPLM
-987 MNVDYYQAADTAMWY
+987 MNVDYYQAADAAMWY

-1009 RENTDGDAT
+1009 RENTEGDAE
-1018 LTIENFGGGQAKIKA
+1018 LFIENFGGGQAKLKA

-1078 STDSIHF
+1078 STDTIHF
-1085 IVTVNQTK
+1085 IVRIDRFK
-1093 GDDCSNPIAFDWN
+1093 GETCGDPIAFDWE

-1119 VANMLNADSTLI
+1119 VAKMINADSTLV
-1131 IPKGKDLQISVTN
+1131 IPEGKDLQISVTN

-1163 AIARPTYTFNPHQT
+1163 AIARPTYTFDPRQT
-1177 VTRIIDRDLIVALH
+1177 VNRTIDRDLIVEMH
-1191 PSSLFIMMSGSQL
+1191 PTALFIMMSGSQP

-1211 VEPLPDSVIVVKH
+1211 VEPLSDSTIVVKH
-1224 DTVICAGEYHPF
+1224 DTIICAGDYNPF
-1236 YNTSLIVDLDKDTV
+1236 YNTTLTVYLDKDSV

-1265 SVYVDSVVIFREVQK
+1265 SVYVDSVIIFRDVLVQE
-1280 QTIPASAIPQ
+1280 IPASAIPQ

-1308 IYDAVTTGED
+1308 IYDAATSKDTIANVERIEW
-1318 SAKVSVIKWDV
+1318 KV
-1329 LDTITV
+1329 LDLESQPVKYVAV
-1335 DYVPVS
+1335 D
-1341 EVDYWNSLPTMDSL
+1341 EMTYWNSLPADIDSL
-1355 RLRYT
+1355 RFQYI
-1360 VVSKECG
+1360 VHGC
-1367 NEMVIDFLPVE
+1367 NHPMVTDYLQVE
-1378 ITSKPMPD
+1378 IKTQ
-1386 TVIVVRHDT
+1386 I
-1395 IICAGEYHPFYN
+1395 
-1407 TSLTVYLDED
+1407 
-1417 AVLRDTV
+1417 
-1424 SFPSDLRL
+1424 
-1432 VDSIYVDSV
+1432 
-1441 LIFRE
+1441 
-1446 VVEQTIPETKIPQA
+1446 
-1460 IVGQAFE
+1460 
-1467 INTLVMNV
+1467 
-1475 KAIYDAATSED
+1475 KA
-1486 TIAKVVSIDWYA
+1486 K
-1498 MDLNDKPNY
+1498 
-1507 IPVQNATYLSN
+1507 
-1518 LPQMP
+1518 
-1523 TLCLK
+1523 
-1528 YIVNASCDQKVTAYL
+1528 
-1543 EVSVTGKPEPIIVE
+1543 
-1557 DTLITYCKQ
+1557 DTLTYCKQ
-1566 SQIDTLWHGNQIN
+1566 SQIDTIWHDQHIT
-1579 EPGEYSYTKND
+1579 EPGSYTYKDD
-1590 SIYKLTILLN
+1590 SGEYWLKVELN
-1600 DVPDTLSM
+1600 DVPDTLGM

-1628 DNDSLT
+1628 DNEDLT
-1634 PAENMVE
+1634 PAENTVE
-1641 WYNAADP
+1641 WYSTADP
-1648 TTPVHTGYYYTLADG
+1648 VHPIHAGYYYTLADG

-1731 GREVGNK
+1731 GREVGYK
-1738 KSIDMENVNVEATWP
+1738 KSNDMENVNVEATWP

-1762 NASQGDTFRFLIVR
+1762 NASQNDTFRFLIVR

>member
-1 MKKVLLLTL
+1 MKKFLLLTL

-16 NMFAAGKGDGSSKED
+16 NMFAAGNGDGSSKEN

-36 WVNGNTQEGGQSL
+36 WVNGNEHPGGGQSL

-74 METSNVEIEA
+74 METSNVVIEA

-117 TEILVKLT
+117 TEILVQLT
-125 TEKQSHLS
+125 AQQKSLLS
-133 AKVYEFQ
+133 AKVYEFE
-140 DVVDEACLTADDF
+140 DVDEACLNALDF
-153 NWTTGATVAPYLR
+153 NWATGATVAPYSPV
-166 TWFKVNLDSAKAAAK
+166 WYKVNLEDAKVAGK

-188 NTGTAEATV
+188 NTGAAEATIH
-197 YAGISVDCPST
+197 AGISADCPST

-213 STKVAAGKTITKT
+213 TFKVAAGATVTKT

-231 VASLKDNFVYARI
+231 VASLKDNFVYAVI
-244 YADQTIKV
+244 DAGQTVKV

-262 TYDQTACESATP
+262 TYDPTACESATP
-274 VALDVTYTI
+274 VALDVTYNI
-283 ADGEAWY
+283 AAGEAWY

-310 TGATTATITGEV
+310 TGAATATIKGEV

-353 DGIDTAKYD
+353 DGIDTTKYD
-362 VVYLHVV
+362 VVYLHIV
-369 TNQPLTCSARLKNVH
+369 TDQDLTCSARLKNVH

-397 DVTTYQNAGAEVWYA
+397 DEVTYQNDHVAVWYA
-412 VSIKEAKENVQDIKI
+412 VSIKEAKENVQDIEI

-437 HISADIAFE
+437 HVSADIAFE

-457 NLNAKEGLTKTIK
+457 NLSADEVLIKTIN

-479 TIYVWVETNQPI
+479 TIYLWIETDQPI
-491 SIEATMVPS
+491 SIEARMVPAQ
-500 EKKSTDEACL
+500 KKTTDEACL
-510 NAIEF
+510 EAIEF

-520 HVQNAGD
+520 HVQTAGT

-534 MADVRGNND
+534 MDDVRNNND

-580 KAGGIYTK
+580 KAGAIYTK
-588 EISRDLF
+588 EIARDLF

-616 VKMLKEEEGKSCLSA
+616 VKMIKEEEGKTCLSA

-639 NDQAANTTVWYY
+639 NDQEANTTVWYY
-651 ADMTE
+651 ADLTE
-656 IKANKKDVKAI
+656 IKANGKDVKAI
-667 LINRENITATIAAD
+667 LINRENVTATIAAD
-681 FAATCPCET
+681 FAPSCPCET
-690 PQAQSV
+690 PQSQSV
-696 KLAANADKFKVLVN
+696 KLAANADKSKVLVN

-728 AIHFEAKL
+728 AIHFEAQL
-736 LEPEP
+736 QEPEP
-741 FELNICDIDKVEVL
+741 FDLNICDSTKVEVL
-755 ADSVYTQTEDTV
+755 PNTEYTQSEDTV
-767 WYMAIVE
+767 WYMAVVE

-785 TFMNGATAQTIYA
+785 TFTNGAAAQTIYA
-798 ALSYTCEMTKTPQM
+798 ALSYTCEITKTPQM
-812 ESRKLGANGVA
+812 EQKALAANEVA
-823 SKVVERSLIPEKDT
+823 FKVIERSMIPEKDT

-845 NFKFKVEMVNP
+845 DFKFKVEMVDP

-863 HALDL
+863 HALDF
-868 ALDTT
+868 ALNTT
-873 YNQEASTMWYR
+873 YDQEASTMWYR
-884 FNTNIENIE
+884 FNTDIENIE
-893 QLKFI
+893 QLKFTSYM
-898 PKMWNTDAA
+898 KNVSDA

-921 LIQEATTTVSA
+921 LIQEATTTLSA
-932 LREKEVMGDV
+932 QKKKEVMGDA
-942 VANFSKT
+942 VANFSRT
-949 GVILAKI
+949 GVILAKV
-956 VCNQPIELRV
+956 VCNQPIRLRV

-974 DPIYACEDAQPLM
+974 DSIFACEDAKPLM

-1009 RENTDGDAT
+1009 RENTDGDAE
-1018 LTIENFGGGQAKIKA
+1018 LFIENFGGGQAKLKA
-1033 EIAYDCPVAYE
+1033 EIAYECPVAYE

-1085 IVTVNQTK
+1085 IVTVTQAK
-1093 GDDCSNPIAFDWN
+1093 GDDCKNPITFDWE
-1106 NCNVNPKNEPTWY
+1106 NCNINPKNEPTWY
-1119 VANMLNADSTLI
+1119 VVNLIDADSTLV
-1131 IPKGKDLQISVTN
+1131 IPEGKDLQISVTN
-1144 LTDSSA
+1144 LTDLSA
-1150 TAEAAFYFECGEQ
+1150 TAEAAFYFDCNDP
-1163 AIARPTYTFNPHQT
+1163 AFASHTYTFDPRQT
-1177 VTRIIDRDLIVALH
+1177 EGRVIDRDLFEMLGKPAA
-1191 PSSLFIMMSGSQL
+1191 LFIMVSGSQP

-1211 VEPLPDSVIVVKH
+1211 VDLSQDTIIVSKR
-1224 DTVICAGEYHPF
+1224 DTLVCKGEIYTF
-1236 YNTSLIVDLDKDTV
+1236 FENTFEVEKDTV
-1250 LRDTVSFQSGLRMVD
+1250 LKKLVPFQMGLRVAD
-1265 SVYVDSVVIFREVQK
+1265 SLYIDSIVVYREVQ
-1280 QTIPASAIPQ
+1280 
-1290 AIAGQAF
+1290 
-1297 DTLALFTNVKA
+1297 
-1308 IYDAVTTGED
+1308 
-1318 SAKVSVIKWDV
+1318 
-1329 LDTITV
+1329 
-1335 DYVPVS
+1335 
-1341 EVDYWNSLPTMDSL
+1341 
-1355 RLRYT
+1355 
-1360 VVSKECG
+1360 
-1367 NEMVIDFLPVE
+1367 
-1378 ITSKPMPD
+1378 
-1386 TVIVVRHDT
+1386 
-1395 IICAGEYHPFYN
+1395 
-1407 TSLTVYLDED
+1407 
-1417 AVLRDTV
+1417 
-1424 SFPSDLRL
+1424 
-1432 VDSIYVDSV
+1432 
-1441 LIFRE
+1441 
-1446 VVEQTIPETKIPQA
+1446 EQTIPETEIPQA
-1460 IVGQAFE
+1460 IVGKAFDMDSLA
-1467 INTLVMNV
+1467 TNV
-1475 KAIYDAATSED
+1475 KAIYDAATTGKDS
-1486 TIAKVVSIDWYA
+1486 AKVVSIDWLA
-1498 MDLNDKPNY
+1498 MDIENAPQY
-1507 IPVQNATYLSN
+1507 IPVDEAAYLKN

-1523 TLCLK
+1523 TLYLQ
-1528 YIVNASCDQKVTAYL
+1528 YIVNSDCGNKMVIAYL
-1543 EVSVTGKPEPIIVE
+1543 EVPVIGQSKS
-1557 DTLITYCKQ
+1557 DTLTYCKQ
-1566 SQIDTLWHGNQIN
+1566 SQINVDWHNQHIT
-1579 EPGEYSYTKND
+1579 EPGTYVYAEGGLID
-1590 SIYKLTILLN
+1590 SLTILLN

-1608 DIVSKFGYR
+1608 EIVSKFGNR

-1622 LNKFKA
+1622 LNKFKG
-1628 DNDSLT
+1628 DNGFE
-1634 PAENMVE
+1634 PAETKVE
-1641 WYNAADP
+1641 WYNVADP
-1648 TTPVHTGYYYTLADG
+1648 TTPIHTGYYYTLPDG

-1672 VIKVVNPDACD
+1672 VTKVVNPDACD
-1683 QTFIS
+1683 QVFIS
-1688 NTLVNNSG
+1688 DTLVNNSG

-1738 KSIDMENVNVEATWP
+1738 KSINMENVNVEATWP

>member
-16 NMFAAGKGDGSSKED
+16 NMFAAGKGDGSSKEN

-36 WVNGNTQEGGQSL
+36 WVNGNEHPGGGQSL

-74 METSNVEIEA
+74 METSNVVIEA

-102 KVWSQSASLLVRMKY
+102 KVWSQSASLLIRMKY
-117 TEILVKLT
+117 TEILVQLT
-125 TEKQSHLS
+125 AQQKSLLS
-133 AKVYEFQ
+133 AKVYEFE
-140 DVVDEACLTADDF
+140 DVDEACLTADDF

-166 TWFKVNLDSAKAAAK
+166 TWFKVNLEDAKAAGK

-188 NTGTAEATV
+188 NTGAAETTV

-213 STKVAAGKTITKT
+213 STKVAAGETITKT
-226 ISKSM
+226 LSKSM
-231 VASLKDNFVYARI
+231 VASLKDNFVYAVI
-244 YADQTIKV
+244 DAGQPVKV

-274 VALDVTYTI
+274 VALDVTYNI
-283 ADGEAWY
+283 AAGEAWY

-362 VVYLHVV
+362 VVYLHVK
-369 TNQPLTCSARLKNVH
+369 TDQKLTCSARLKNVH

-397 DVTTYQNAGAEVWYA
+397 DEVTYQNDHVAVWYA

-479 TIYVWVETNQPI
+479 TIYLWIETNQPI

-588 EISRDLF
+588 EIARDLF

-667 LINRENITATIAAD
+667 LINRENVTATIAAD
-681 FAATCPCET
+681 FAPSCPCET
-690 PQAQSV
+690 PQSQSV
-696 KLAANADKFKVLVN
+696 KLAANADKSKVLVN
-710 STFDSYNDTVYFR
+710 STFDSYNDTIYFR

-728 AIHFEAKL
+728 AIHFEAQL
-736 LEPEP
+736 QEPEE
-741 FELNICDIDKVEVL
+741 FELNICDIDKVEVRPNTE
-755 ADSVYTQTEDTV
+755 YTQTEDTV

-921 LIQEATTTVSA
+921 LIQEATTTLSA
-932 LREKEVMGDV
+932 QKKKEVMGDA
-942 VANFSKT
+942 VANFSRT
-949 GVILAKI
+949 GVILAKV
-956 VCNQPIELRV
+956 VCNQPIRLRV
-966 DTTMRAKI
+966 DTIMRAKI
-974 DPIYACEDAQPLM
+974 DSIFACEDAKPLM

-1002 EINVKDI
+1002 AINVKDI
-1009 RENTDGDAT
+1009 RENTDGDAE
-1018 LTIENFGGGQAKIKA
+1018 LFIENFGGGQAKLKA
-1033 EIAYDCPVAYE
+1033 EIAYECPVAYE

-1085 IVTVNQTK
+1085 IVTVKQVK
-1093 GDDCSNPIAFDWN
+1093 GDDCSNPIAFDFE

-1119 VANMLNADSTLI
+1119 VAKMINADSTLV
-1131 IPKGKDLQISVTN
+1131 IPEGKDLQISVTN

-1163 AIARPTYTFNPHQT
+1163 AIARPSYTFNPHQT

-1224 DTVICAGEYHPF
+1224 DAVICAGEYSPF
-1236 YNTSLIVDLDKDTV
+1236 YNTSVTIEIDKDTV

-1265 SVYVDSVVIFREVQK
+1265 SVYVDSVVIFREVQE

-1378 ITSKPMPD
+1378 ITSKP
-1386 TVIVVRHDT
+1386 T
-1395 IICAGEYHPFYN
+1395 
-1407 TSLTVYLDED
+1407 
-1417 AVLRDTV
+1417 
-1424 SFPSDLRL
+1424 
-1432 VDSIYVDSV
+1432 
-1441 LIFRE
+1441 
-1446 VVEQTIPETKIPQA
+1446 
-1460 IVGQAFE
+1460 
-1467 INTLVMNV
+1467 
-1475 KAIYDAATSED
+1475 
-1486 TIAKVVSIDWYA
+1486 
-1498 MDLNDKPNY
+1498 
-1507 IPVQNATYLSN
+1507 
-1518 LPQMP
+1518 P
-1523 TLCLK
+1523 T
-1528 YIVNASCDQKVTAYL
+1528 
-1543 EVSVTGKPEPIIVE
+1543 PIIIDE
-1557 DTLITYCKQ
+1557 GTITYCKQ
-1566 SQIDTLWHGNQIN
+1566 SQIDTIWHGIHLT
-1579 EPGEYSYTKND
+1579 EGGEYTCEKND

-1608 DIVSKFGYR
+1608 NIASKFGNR

-1628 DNDSLT
+1628 DNEDLT
-1634 PAENMVE
+1634 PAENTVE
-1641 WYNAADP
+1641 WYSTADP
-1648 TTPVHTGYYYTLADG
+1648 VHPIHAGYYYTLADG

-1683 QTFIS
+1683 QVFIS

-1725 RIIDAT
+1725 RVIDAT
-1731 GREVGNK
+1731 GREVGYK
-1738 KSIDMENVNVEATWP
+1738 KSNDMENVNVEATWP

-1762 NASQGDTFRFLIVR
+1762 NASQNDTFRFLIVR